1 MKRLMLAVAALA
13 FSASATA
20 QWIQIGETHDTVL
33 FHALDTLRKDGNLRR
48 VWEIQD
54 FKSDVFGDGV
64 RSLRYQSEYDCMG
77 GRLRVLYL
85 QAFKSQMAV
94 GEALN
99 VPFNGQRLGARS
111 CQQHRVNLSQGR
123 MLHVGEEGFIR
134 QVGIAQDLDVS
145 DHNSSSSGQLAWP
158 G

>member
-1 MKRLMLAVAALA
+1 MKRLMLAVAALT

-33 FHALDTLRKDGNLRR
+33 FHALDTLRKEGNLRR

-85 QAFKSQMAV
+85 QAFKSQMAT

-99 VPFNGQRLGARS
+99 VPFNGKDWVPVPANS
-111 CQQHRVNLSQGR
+111 
-123 MLHVGEEGFIR
+123 
-134 QVGIAQDLDVS
+134 IASISLKVACS
-145 DHNSSSSGQLAWP
+145 M
-158 G
+158 

>member
-1 MKRLMLAVAALA
+1 MKRLMLAVAALT

-33 FHALDTLRKDGNLRR
+33 FHALDTLRKEGNLRR

-85 QAFKSQMAV
+85 QAFKSQMAT

-99 VPFNGQRLGARS
+99 VPFNGGAPKTNRTS
-111 CQQHRVNLSQGR
+111 DLPLRRGLLYPLSYRGVAR
-123 MLHVGEEGFIR
+123 IVP
-134 QVGIAQDLDVS
+134 
-145 DHNSSSSGQLAWP
+145 NPAWITEPCRTHAMP
-158 G
+158 GPL

>member
-1 MKRLMLAVAALA
+1 MKRLMLAVAALT

-20 QWIQIGETHDTVL
+20 QWVKLGETHDTVL
-33 FHALDTLRKDGNLRR
+33 FHALDTLRKEGNLRR

-54 FKSDVFGDGV
+54 FKADVFGDGV

-85 QAFKSQMAV
+85 QAFKSQMAI

-99 VPFNGQRLGARS
+99 IPFNGHDWVPVPANS
-111 CQQHRVNLSQGR
+111 
-123 MLHVGEEGFIR
+123 
-134 QVGIAQDLDVS
+134 IASISLKAVCS
-145 DHNSSSSGQLAWP
+145 M
-158 G
+158 

>member
-33 FHALDTLRKDGNLRR
+33 FHALDTLRKEGNLRR

-85 QAFKSQMAV
+85 QAFRSQMAA

-99 VPFNGQRLGARS
+99 VPFNGKDWVPVPANSIASISL
-111 CQQHRVNLSQGR
+111 RVVCS
-123 MLHVGEEGFIR
+123 I
-134 QVGIAQDLDVS
+134 
-145 DHNSSSSGQLAWP
+145 
-158 G
+158 